1 MREIKHRL
9 FLDISVGN
17 TKEEESL
24 PESASVNKEQ
34 VPPVPKKIK
43 VESTV
48 TEKFEETSFQKKDF
62 IGKDMNLAKLITVV
76 EFGFIS
82 KVTPNGFHTVQT
94 CKDDQGKPIYREQEF
109 ELYNT
114 LEDYPKYNRF
124 VLSTFLWITL
134 LGHKKGYFSS
144 GHISFKLQETNLDK
158 DLSNYWLVLQGNQRH
173 PRYNNWFLTD
183 KRNQARLDEA
193 AIEHPA
199 LLTKFTIID
208 DKGQNLGCPED
219 DKEYIF

>member
-82 KVTPNGFHTVQT
+82 
-94 CKDDQGKPIYREQEF
+94 
-109 ELYNT
+109 
-114 LEDYPKYNRF
+114 
-124 VLSTFLWITL
+124 
-134 LGHKKGYFSS
+134 
-144 GHISFKLQETNLDK
+144 
-158 DLSNYWLVLQGNQRH
+158 
-173 PRYNNWFLTD
+173 
-183 KRNQARLDEA
+183 
-193 AIEHPA
+193 
-199 LLTKFTIID
+199 
-208 DKGQNLGCPED
+208 
-219 DKEYIF
+219 